1 MKLRHYIKGS
11 RKGKE
16 ANRLEREAMTDPFL
30 AEALEGYD
38 KMPDAHVERIDVMRK
53 RISTH
58 TRKRHKT
65 IYTWSVAASIIVVFS
80 LGGYFLLHNTK
91 YSNPVQIA
99 QGISEDIQIEQNSE
113 VEPEK
118 AIALNQREQQSPPPP
133 APSTMDKE
141 TIPELQVLSEEIAV
155 PPPSVAEVYAITEDH
170 SIVEEEAEIHVA
182 AQAKTLSGQSQAM
195 AKEKLTREKA
205 YTAEEAQESHAQS
218 RAADDSIVI
227 SHPVIGDEAYL
238 DYIKKNK
245 AKPMDEECKEVKG
258 RVVVSFLVNDK
269 GRPYDLK
276 IIRSICPSL
285 DKEAIRLIEKGPDW
299 TKGNQPV
306 SIPIRFD

>member
-53 RISTH
+53 RISTN

-80 LGGYFLLHNTK
+80 LGGYFLLQNTK

-99 QGISEDIQIEQNSE
+99 QDISEERHIEQIPE
-113 VEPEK
+113 AEPEK

-141 TIPELQVLSEEIAV
+141 TIPELQVLSEEVSAPMAIIAEADAI
-155 PPPSVAEVYAITEDH
+155 AEDQSNI
-170 SIVEEEAEIHVA
+170 EEEMEIPVA
-182 AQAKTLSGQSQAM
+182 ARARALSGQDRAM
-195 AKEKLTREKA
+195 AKQKVDRDEMLEV
-205 YTAEEAQESHAQS
+205 QAQS
-218 RAADDSIVI
+218 KPAEDNFITSN
-227 SHPVIGDEAYL
+227 PVIGDQAYL
-238 DYIKKNK
+238 EYIKKNIT
-245 AKPMDEECKEVKG
+245 KPTDIECKEVKG

-299 TKGNQPV
+299 TQGNQPV
-306 SIPIRFD
+306 SIPILFD